1 MAMEKYIVQNIKVD
15 LYEVEKQESFDH
27 VIRLWMQLLR
37 YRISTRRPGTVP
49 VHMVNTR
56 GAL

>member
-15 LYEVEKQESFDH
+15 LYEVEKQESFNH

-37 YRISTRRPGTVP
+37 YRISTRRPDTAP
-49 VHMVNTR
+49 IHMVNIR
-56 GAL
+56 GVL